1 MAYIEY
7 ETKRDWVRIKPKEY
21 VGWHSEF
28 EKWFD
33 NVYNKYKNCKILH
46 IIQHS
51 NYDVT
56 IIFEYKVE
64 VKNNNKSNRP

>member
-1 MAYIEY
+1 MAYTEY
-7 ETKRDWVRIKPKEY
+7 ETKKGWVRIQSKPY
-21 VGWHSEF
+21 IGWHTNF
-28 EKWFD
+28 EKWFK
-33 NVYNKYKNCKILH
+33 NVYDKYKNCKILH

-64 VKNNNKSNRP
+64 VKHNGNTNRS